1 MSREVTIKHN
11 FIKSMECRKITK
23 RKVLVVFFFQK
34 ATKISNKQLNPPP
47 TRIRERKTNKT
58 QGNSKDHKVAVVSDS
73 LQPHRL
79 YSPWNSPG
87 QNTAVGRL
95 SLLQGIFPT

>member
-47 TRIRERKTNKT
+47 TRIRERRTNKT
-58 QGNSKDHKVAVVSDS
+58 QGNSKDQKVKVAVVSNS
-73 LQPHRL
+73 LLPHGL

-87 QNTAVGRL
+87 QNTGVGSL
-95 SLLQGIFPT
+95 SLLQRIF